1 MTRIYIVDIIYIWLA
16 NWQTGRLAITWTPLV
31 YLRYRV
37 VEWNQSTRDNG
48 DVHHV
53 PEVPH
58 VGSRMENKTLVK
70 NLKELFLFNEAV
82 WGHPGSSRTLWVSLM
97 TLILCPNLF
106 QNTFLSPHRNNKQ
119 KNLFLPEL
127 GTTTLYRGLE
137 KQGSAGG
144 KQSTIILAQSQ
155 SKHKNKYSN
164 IQNILFVVSQSF
176 LWEK

>member
-1 MTRIYIVDIIYIWLA
+1 MNDSDLHSRYYIYLTGKLA
-16 NWQTGRLAITWTPLV
+16 DWQTGRLAITWTPLV

-37 VEWNQSTRDNG
+37 VEWNQSTRDNC

-58 VGSRMENKTLVK
+58 VGSGVENKTLVK

-119 KNLFLPEL
+119 KNLFLPED
-127 GTTTLYRGLE
+127 GTTTLQGTRGTDLCGWGNN
-137 KQGSAGG
+137 QQQYWLTGS
-144 KQSTIILAQSQ
+144 
-155 SKHKNKYSN
+155 
-164 IQNILFVVSQSF
+164 VSV
-176 LWEK
+176 KT